1 MEYQKFDEEYS
12 KLNKSQKDAVDSIDG
27 PVMVIAGPGTGKTT
41 ILTLRIANILKQ
53 TDTPSSGILALTFT
67 EAGVKAM
74 RDKLKSIIGERAYDI
89 PIHTFHGFASSIIN
103 EFPEHFI
110 HLRGSKQ
117 ITEIESEDLLREI
130 LKNSKYKI
138 LRPLGDPDFYI
149 NKIIGAISDSK
160 QEAWTPDMIIEFAKS
175 EIININEDENNLST
189 RGKTKG
195 QLKGEALKRIERCEK
210 TIVFGEIYR
219 EYESR
224 KKTDKKIDFDD
235 LIFELLL
242 ALRNDELL
250 LQIIQEKYLYI
261 LVDEHQDT
269 NDAQNLI
276 VKTIA
281 DFFENPNL
289 FVVGD
294 EKQAIYRFQGA
305 SVDNFLSFQ
314 KTWSQMKIISLVV
327 NYRSHQGILDS
338 TFNMIEKNYL
348 DNEHKN
354 LRIKLEAHNKN
365 GVQPIDIIKSKD
377 INSEDNFIVEKLKDL
392 IKEDKSSIAIIVR
405 KNAQVGRIFSLL
417 QKNGIESSAERG
429 ANIFTHYVGEIF
441 FSLLEFLY
449 NPSNS
454 ASLAETI
461 AGGLWNLD
469 FKNRTEAIKQLRSG
483 NVEFIEKNIKGVK
496 DLLNNIDL
504 SGVINYI
511 ILAGNVSGLTKI
523 ASSNPLSM
531 EVWRGI
537 ITLSEEIARSK
548 EIDNPRTL
556 IKELLSYK
564 KTAERRSIKINTGQ
578 TNSRIVIMTAHSS
591 KGLEFDYVFT
601 PYATEESWITKN
613 HGSYFVLPKEKED
626 VDDIRDE
633 RRLYY
638 VALTRAKKHIFVS
651 THTENSAGKPTTIL
665 RFLDD
670 LPKDL
675 IKETEIE
682 KTEKIETEKS
692 IKDIDIEKNTERN
705 EYAKRILLEK
715 GLSVTALNH
724 FMKCP
729 KEFYYKSVLKVPEA
743 PSPSSEKGNAM
754 HEALSEVWK
763 NKLTNSEEIS
773 DTIQRTVKNY
783 IKKSLLPLYEKE
795 QIEEELIKDSIKVA
809 GSLENHFNTQGDIKT
824 ESWVESFITHKFNNE
839 GIEIKIHGKLD
850 VIINTQDKIHVYDYK
865 TREAMSE
872 KSIRGETESS
882 DGGYFRQLVF
892 YKILLD
898 KLNKIEKKK
907 IEPSLVFIKPNKKG
921 ECSIISLDITKGDEE
936 RVIDDI
942 KRLIDVVWSGKLLEE
957 NCDDPECRFCK
968 MY

>member
-1 MEYQKFDEEYS
+1 MNSFEELYK
-12 KLNKSQKDAVDSIDG
+12 KLNAKQKEAVDSIEG

-41 ILTLRIANILKQ
+41 ILTLRIANILLK
-53 TDTPSSGILALTFT
+53 TDTPPSGILALTFT

-74 RDKLKSIIGERAYDI
+74 RNKLKFIIGERAYDV

-175 EIININEDENNLST
+175 EILKINEDENNLST

-195 QLKGEALKRIERCEK
+195 MLKGEALKRIERCEK

-224 KKTDKKIDFDD
+224 KKAYKKIDFDD

-242 ALRNDELL
+242 ALRTDKLL

-276 VKTIA
+276 IKTIA
-281 DFFENPNL
+281 DFFDNPNL
-289 FVVGD
+289 FIVGD

-314 KTWSQMKIISLVV
+314 KTWSQMRIIFLTL

-338 TFNMIEKNYL
+338 TFNIIEKNYN

-354 LRIKLEAHNKN
+354 LRVRLEAKNKS
-365 GVQPIDIIKSKD
+365 GIMPIDIIKCKD
-377 INSEDNFIVEKLKDL
+377 INSEDNFIVERLKDL
-392 IKEDKSSIAIIVR
+392 TKEEKNTIAIIVR
-405 KNAQVGRIFSLL
+405 KNSQVGRIFSLL
-417 QKNGIESSAERG
+417 QKNNIESSAERG
-429 ANIFTHYVGEIF
+429 ANIFTHYIGEMF

-449 NPSNS
+449 NPSNTE
-454 ASLAETI
+454 SLADTI

-469 FKNRTEAIKQLRSG
+469 FKKRIEAIKQIRSG
-483 NVEFIEKNIKGVK
+483 NTNFIENYIEELNDLLKNI
-496 DLLNNIDL
+496 DT
-504 SGVINYI
+504 SGVIHYI
-511 ILAGNVSGLTKI
+511 TLAGNVSGLTKI
-523 ASSNPLSM
+523 AINSPLSM

-537 ITLSEEIARSK
+537 ITLSEEIAKSK
-548 EIDNPRTL
+548 EIENPRTL
-556 IKELLSYK
+556 IKELLTYK
-564 KTAERRSIKINTGQ
+564 ITAERRLIKINTGQ
-578 TNSRIVIMTAHSS
+578 INSKVMIMTAHSS

-651 THTENSAGKPTTIL
+651 THSENSAGKPTTAL

-675 IKETEIE
+675 VKETEIE
-682 KTEKIETEKS
+682 RVEKIEIVENV
-692 IKDIDIEKNTERN
+692 KDINAEKNTEIN
-705 EYAKRILLEK
+705 EFAKRILLEN

-724 FMKCP
+724 FIKCP
-729 KEFYYKSVLKVPEA
+729 KEFYYKSILKVPEA
-743 PSPSSEKGNAM
+743 PNPSSEKGNAM

-763 NKLTNSEEIS
+763 NKKTNIDDIS
-773 DTIQRTVKNY
+773 STIKRTVKNY
-783 IKKSLLPLYEKE
+783 IKKSLLPRFEKE
-795 QIEEELIKDSIKVA
+795 QIEEELVRDSIKIA
-809 GSLENHFNTQGDIKT
+809 KSLQDHFNTKGDIKT
-824 ESWVESFITHKFNNE
+824 ENWVENFITHKFNNE
-839 GIEIKIHGKLD
+839 DIEIKIHGKLD
-850 VIINTQDKIHVYDYK
+850 TTINTKNKILVFDYK
-865 TREAMSE
+865 TREVMSE
-872 KSIRGETESS
+872 KSIRGETGSG

-892 YKILLD
+892 YKILLE
-898 KLNKIEKKK
+898 KLNKIEKKN
-907 IEPSLVFIKPNKKG
+907 IELSLVFVKPNKKG
-921 ECSIISLDITKGDEE
+921 DCRIVSLDVTKNDED
-936 RVIDDI
+936 RVINEI
-942 KRLIDVVWSGKLLEE
+942 KKLIEVVWSGKLLEK
-957 NCDDPECRFCK
+957 NCNDAECKFCK
-968 MY
+968 IY